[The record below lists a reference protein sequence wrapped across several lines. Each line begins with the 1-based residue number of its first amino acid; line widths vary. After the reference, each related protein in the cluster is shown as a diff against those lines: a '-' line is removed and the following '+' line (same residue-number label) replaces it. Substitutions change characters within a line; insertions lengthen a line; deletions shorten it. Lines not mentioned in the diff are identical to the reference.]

1 MASPRALR
9 VLRDLQSQPENK
21 VCCDCNAKSP
31 QWASVSYGCFMCLE
45 CSGRHRG
52 LGVHISFVRSVTMD
66 AWTDDQ
72 LKKMQLGGNKRL
84 NEFLGEYGVDKHTSI
99 PEKYHTKAAEALREM
114 IKAEAKGETYSL
126 PPKDQ
131 LIGSVSHSSSAAS
144 LNKAGQ
150 GMQGIP
156 EAYQASAANKGS
168 FFDRKV
174 AENAGRTEGV
184 HPSQGGKY
192 VGFGSTPS
200 PAEQG
205 AGAGMG
211 GAGVNE
217 ITSMLSTGWNRFATV
232 TTAAAAQAGATVSHA
247 ARTIDE
253 QARTG
258 QLGNNV
264 QTGATQAL
272 SKAQE
277 LGTTGWGMLS
287 TLATGVVA
295 NVRKIAGDEGAP
307 GGSGAA
313 AGGGSGGNDW
323 GGHGAGFAGFGGFD
337 NDEGARMMA
346 GHNAQRQEEEAAW
359 SRGNLGTSGSAAASD
374 GGSGGWGGEQRAVG
388 GPRSTARSSAVTKK
402 DDDDEWGEW

>member
-1 MASPRALR
+1 
-9 VLRDLQSQPENK
+9 
-21 VCCDCNAKSP
+21 
-31 QWASVSYGCFMCLE
+31 
-45 CSGRHRG
+45 
-52 LGVHISFVRSVTMD
+52 MD

-84 NEFLGEYGVDKHTSI
+84 NDFLGEYGVEKHTSI

-114 IKAEAKGETYSL
+114 IKAEAKGETYNL
-126 PPKDQ
+126 PPRDQ
-131 LIGSVSHSSSAAS
+131 LIGSLSHSGSAAS
-144 LNKAGQ
+144 LNKASRFLSLTDPTIQWPMTYRQQLGTLAPLKCMFMQTGQ

-156 EAYQASAANKGS
+156 EAYQSSAANKGA
-168 FFDRKV
+168 FFDRKM
-174 AENAGRTEGV
+174 AENANRAEGV

-200 PAEQG
+200 PSQG
-205 AGAGMG
+205 GGGNMG

-232 TTAAAAQAGATVSHA
+232 TTAAAAQAGATVSQA

-313 AGGGSGGNDW
+313 GMGGGGGTSDDW

-337 NDEGARMMA
+337 GDEGARMVA
-346 GHNAQRQEEEAAW
+346 GNAAQRQEEEAAW
-359 SRGNLGTSGSAAASD
+359 SRGRSGAGGAGDNAGVGSWDSDHGAAIGSSTQSAGAARRAAA
-374 GGSGGWGGEQRAVG
+374 
-388 GPRSTARSSAVTKK
+388 PNK